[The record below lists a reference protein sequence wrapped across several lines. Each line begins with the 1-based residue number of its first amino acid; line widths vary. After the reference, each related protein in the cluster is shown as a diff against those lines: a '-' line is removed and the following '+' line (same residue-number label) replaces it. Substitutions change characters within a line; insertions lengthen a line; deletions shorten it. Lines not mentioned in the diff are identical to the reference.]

1 MTSETE
7 KLQRGV
13 MDAIACLL
21 NASLYKRASSRS
33 NDEESDDEDEYVAT
47 KDDEDNDQK
56 KNNNDQKNDSKNSL
70 LLDGDDDSSLFKI
83 VKSDSNG
90 TEAPSP
96 SPIKPI
102 ITSIESSK
110 HLVAEVESEH
120 APKLLQQVLQVLL
133 NQIMF

>member
-56 KNNNDQKNDSKNSL
+56 KNNDQKNDSKNSL

-120 APKLLQQVLQVLL
+120 APKLLQQVLQVLS
-133 NQIMF
+133 NQK